1 MLELDGVTRSFDHRT
16 VLKGISFT
24 VGAGRLTGFVGSNGA
39 GKTTTMR
46 IVLGVLAADAGRVLW
61 QGQAIDRAA
70 RRRFGYMPEER
81 GLYPKMRIKEQL
93 VYFGR
98 LYGLSRSR
106 AADHVDELLHR
117 LELVDRAND
126 RLDGLSLGNQQR
138 VQVAAALVHDPTLL
152 VLDEPFSGLDPLAVD
167 AMTALLR
174 DRAATGVPV
183 LFSSHQLDLVE
194 RICDDLVII
203 ADGAVVA
210 AGPVAQLRAER
221 AGARYRLV
229 LDEDAGWLRDVPDL
243 TVLDVEGPRAL
254 LELSD
259 PSQDQHLLG
268 RALERGPVREFSRVI
283 PALAD
288 IYREV
293 AR

>member
-1 MLELDGVTRSFDHRT
+1 MLELDDVSRSFDRRK
-16 VLKGISFT
+16 VLNGISFT

-46 IVLGVLAADAGRVLW
+46 IVLGVLAADSGQVLW
-61 QGQAIDRAA
+61 RGAPADRAA

-81 GLYPKMRIKEQL
+81 GLYPKMRIKDQL

-98 LYGLSRSR
+98 LYGLSPAR
-106 AADHVDELLHR
+106 AAAQADALLGR
-117 LELVDRAND
+117 LQLTDRAGD
-126 RLDGLSLGNQQR
+126 RLDALSLGNQQR
-138 VQVAAALVHDPTLL
+138 VQVAAALVHDPVLL
-152 VLDEPFSGLDPLAVD
+152 VLDEPFSGLDPTAVD
-167 AMTALLR
+167 VMTALLR
-174 DRAATGVPV
+174 DHAAAGVPV

-203 ADGAVVA
+203 ADGGVVA
-210 AGPVAQLRAER
+210 AGPVAQLRADR
-221 AGARYRLV
+221 AGAQYRMV
-229 LDEDAGWLRDVPDL
+229 LDDDAGWLRDVPNVQ
-243 TVLDVEGPRAL
+243 VLDVDGPRAL
-254 LELSD
+254 LELAD
-259 PSQDQHLLG
+259 PSADQQLLG